1 MIGTEEGS
9 RSRGT
14 PMGLVG
20 ERSMRREALPEGGVE
35 RMEATMQT

>member
-20 ERSMRREALPEGGVE
+20 ERCARGEAPPEGGVE
-35 RMEATMQT
+35 RAQATMQT